1 MPEDL
6 RVLQPIETF
15 GDFGEDGHLNSLLLC
30 HTDTPLQKKVKKA
43 KLIRMEII
51 TVILYTGTH
60 SD

>member
-1 MPEDL
+1 M
-6 RVLQPIETF
+6 QPIETF

-43 KLIRMEII
+43 KLTRMEII